1 LKCSKEF
8 PETILRE
15 EHRLF
20 NGSFDSNVGK
30 LLLKNVSIQ
39 IFCPQAA
46 QKKTLRKFEKSSTKS
61 HSGDRWQVR
70 PPLWNKPV
78 NSEGGLEYE
87 QKRVCLPGTV
97 G

>member
-1 LKCSKEF
+1 
-8 PETILRE
+8 
-15 EHRLF
+15 
-20 NGSFDSNVGK
+20 VGK

-39 IFCPQAA
+39 VFCPQAA
-46 QKKTLRKFEKSSTKS
+46 QKKTLRKFEKSSTKTTKC

-70 PPLWNKPV
+70 PLLWNKPV